1 MLPFHMCFLKSLV
14 QNNIDQWLLIADLEV
29 EREKASRVFSLLVL
43 NRTRL
48 EVFDS
53 KSKSKSKLAVE
64 VAETGLYATRSKM
77 GRSQR

>member
-1 MLPFHMCFLKSLV
+1 MA
-14 QNNIDQWLLIADLEV
+14 ADFEV
-29 EREKASRVFSLLVL
+29 EREKASRVLSLLVVD
-43 NRTRL
+43 RTRV

-64 VAETGLYATRSKM
+64 VAETGLYATRSKN